1 MPDPHGNR
9 ETGAFFGIR
18 YDPVTVV
25 DRRKSDMTFWTVIPL
40 NQQLVAEVTLIGMGF
55 DVLGGC
61 YLAYDLLGGKRG
73 PLRTIARAAGYVA
86 LFFVGYYIVLGAR
99 YALIASAG
107 MGILLTVEYWSAG
120 ADAAKNR
127 RRRSTI
133 FIFGSLR
140 GVVLGLASMPLAG
153 PTFGPW
159 FGVMSAAAL
168 NASYALGFAPT
179 DDYEAKSR
187 PRISG
192 HKLVA
197 SLLRTL
203 GVSTAG
209 VIASLVVGSSAMQ
222 WPFGLLL
229 GAAAGTVSALVGLF
243 SPVIEWWIEN
253 LPERRLG
260 VLGLSFILVGMVL
273 QSVQYWVV
281 VLDLPIG

>member
-1 MPDPHGNR
+1 M
-9 ETGAFFGIR
+9 
-18 YDPVTVV
+18 TVV
-25 DRRKSDMTFWTVIPL
+25 DGGTSDMTFWTEIPL
-40 NQQLVAEVTLIGMGF
+40 TQQLVAEVTLVGMGF

-73 PLRTIARAAGYVA
+73 PLRAIARTAGYVA

-107 MGILLTVEYWSAG
+107 MGVLLTLEYWSAG
-120 ADAAKNR
+120 ADSAKNAR
-127 RRRSTI
+127 RPSAI

-140 GVVLGLASMPLAG
+140 GVVLGFASMPLAG
-153 PTFGPW
+153 PAFGAW
-159 FGVMSAAAL
+159 FGLMCAAAL

-187 PRISG
+187 PRISS

-203 GVSTAG
+203 GVSAAG
-209 VIASLVVGSSAMQ
+209 VIASLAVGSPTIQ
-222 WPFGLLL
+222 WSFGLLL

-243 SPVIEWWIEN
+243 SPVIEWWIDN

-260 VLGLSFILVGMVL
+260 VLGLGLILVGTVL
-273 QSVQYWVV
+273 QSVQYLVV
-281 VLDLPIG
+281 VLEVAVP

>member
-1 MPDPHGNR
+1 M
-9 ETGAFFGIR
+9 
-18 YDPVTVV
+18 TVV
-25 DRRKSDMTFWTVIPL
+25 DRGKSDMTFWTVIPL
-40 NQQLVAEVTLIGMGF
+40 TQQFVAEVTLVGMGF

-86 LFFVGYYIVLGAR
+86 LFFIGYYIVLGAR

-107 MGILLTVEYWSAG
+107 MGVLLTLEYWSAG
-120 ADAAKNR
+120 ADPAKNG
-127 RRRSTI
+127 RRRSTA
-133 FIFGSLR
+133 FVFGSLR

-153 PTFGPW
+153 PAFGAW
-159 FGVMSAAAL
+159 FGLMCAATL

-187 PRISG
+187 PRISR
-192 HKLVA
+192 HKFVA

-209 VIASLVVGSSAMQ
+209 VIASLVVGSPTIQ

-229 GAAAGTVSALVGLF
+229 GVAAGTVSALVGLF

-260 VLGLSFILVGMVL
+260 VIGLCLILVGMVL

-281 VLDLPIG
+281 VLDVSVR